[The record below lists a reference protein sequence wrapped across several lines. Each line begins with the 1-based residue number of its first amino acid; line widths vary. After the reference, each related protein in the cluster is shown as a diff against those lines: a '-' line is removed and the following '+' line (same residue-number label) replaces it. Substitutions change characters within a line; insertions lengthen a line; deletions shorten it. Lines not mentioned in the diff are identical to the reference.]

1 LVINNLIL
9 EAKKIKSEAISDSS
23 LAMQKRAD
31 HRKIVEKNSEVIS
44 IIQGENDRLV
54 PMAKMKDMTR
64 GFNNEIIII
73 PKAGHMG
80 QHENTKA
87 VSKAIEKILK

>member
-1 LVINNLIL
+1 
-9 EAKKIKSEAISDSS
+9 
-23 LAMQKRAD
+23 
-31 HRKIVEKNSEVIS
+31 
-44 IIQGENDRLV
+44 
-54 PMAKMKDMTR
+54 MAKMKDMTR